1 MSNIIYPHNATD
13 IFHKNLAALLDPLIH
28 TIVNEGGT
36 SSSKTYS
43 IIQLLSYWCQ
53 LVTIPFLVSI
63 TSESFPHLEAGAIR
77 DFKNIMAPI
86 WDESKW
92 NETKHFYEF
101 GEHVILEFFASDN
114 PGKAHGPR
122 RSVLYCNEVNN
133 IPKPI
138 VDAMLLRTRGKVFYD
153 FNPVHQFWVHD
164 LRGKSGIAWI
174 HSTYLDAKM
183 FLPQRT
189 IERVENLRETDP
201 NGWRIYGLGLVGKIE
216 GLVYPNF
223 LIVDEIPPV
232 VHPVQICGIDF
243 GYSIDPTVLV
253 RNTIQGKKLYSE
265 ELIYEIGLTNR
276 QIADR
281 FAQVGIRKSRDL
293 IVADSAEP
301 KSIQELCDYG
311 YNVIPVKKGQGSVEY
326 GIQRVNQYIQHWTKP
341 STKCIKEQRNYMYVK
356 DKDGK
361 FTEKTTHYF
370 SHGMDARRYAMSELS
385 EVTGFPPASEWFGTK
400 K

>member
-138 VDAMLLRTRGKVFYD
+138 VDAMLLRTRGKVIYD
-153 FNPVHQFWVHD
+153 FNPVQQFWVHD

-223 LIVDEIPPV
+223 GIVKNIPILARKQEIF
-232 VHPVQICGIDF
+232 GLDF
-243 GYSIDPTVLV
+243 GWNDPIALV
-253 RNTIQGKKLYSE
+253 RNIIHRETQSVYSE
-265 ELIYEIGLTNR
+265 ELVYQSMMHMQALSKKMEDLGM
-276 QIADR
+276 
-281 FAQVGIRKSRDL
+281 RKHYDI
-293 IVADSAEP
+293 IVADCEDP
-301 KSIQELCDYG
+301 GRIDELCKYG
-311 YNVIPVKKGQGSVEY
+311 WNVIPCKKGQGSVEY
-326 GIQRVNQYIQHWTKP
+326 GHQKVNQYKQFWVE
-341 STKCIKEQRNYMYVK
+341 SSVNCIKEQRNFMYIK
-356 DKDGK
+356 DKDGN
-361 FTEKTTHYF
+361 FTDKTTHFF
-370 SHGMDARRYAMSELS
+370 SHGMDARRYALSTLEDVSTYDMSALS
-385 EVTGFPPASEWFGTK
+385 IL
-400 K
+400 